1 MKKIILKF
9 FIFSLIFL
17 LIIFFRIYLSLF
29 GFSNFL
35 RILKRRQRNFFNEDK
50 MAYVLKSI
58 KLSSSVIPNISCLI
72 RAVTLK
78 YIFNKVE
85 RLNVFIGIKI
95 SKEKLFESHAW
106 VVRNDEVILND
117 DSSIHLYK
125 VIYRV

>member
-1 MKKIILKF
+1 
-9 FIFSLIFL
+9 
-17 LIIFFRIYLSLF
+17 
-29 GFSNFL
+29 
-35 RILKRRQRNFFNEDK
+35 